1 MNNRCV
7 VVIGHVDHGKTS
19 LVRALTGT
27 DTDRLPE
34 EKARGLSITPGF
46 AHRTYPEGVIDFVD
60 APGHADFIQAMIAG
74 ASGAQAALIVISLA
88 DGIGAQT
95 REHLA
100 IAGLLGISKAVVA
113 ITKSDALDTADWPER
128 LSDIRATLART
139 PFASEPL
146 VVCSVQSG
154 DGIDALHDA
163 LKDLLLQ
170 PPKHSEARHCFL
182 PIDRVFSL
190 PGRGTIVTGTLLGQ
204 DLTLD
209 AEMVLQPAGQTVSL
223 RGLQSRGEERE
234 TVHPAERTAV
244 NLRGI
249 TAADIQSGSALCAAD
264 MGAPLAIM
272 HIAPHYEPMTGHC
285 CTRAAPRAHH

>member
-1 MNNRCV
+1 MNSRCV

-27 DTDRLPE
+27 ETDRLPE

-100 IAGLLGISKAVVA
+100 IAGLLGISKAAVA
-113 ITKSDALDTADWPER
+113 ITKSDALNPADWPER
-128 LSDIRATLART
+128 LSDIRAALAQT

-146 VVCSVQSG
+146 VVCSAQTG
-154 DGIDALHDA
+154 DGIDALHD
-163 LKDLLLQ
+163 L
-170 PPKHSEARHCFL
+170 
-182 PIDRVFSL
+182 SL
-190 PGRGTIVTGTLLGQ
+190 I
-204 DLTLD
+204 
-209 AEMVLQPAGQTVSL
+209 
-223 RGLQSRGEERE
+223 
-234 TVHPAERTAV
+234 
-244 NLRGI
+244 
-249 TAADIQSGSALCAAD
+249 
-264 MGAPLAIM
+264 
-272 HIAPHYEPMTGHC
+272 HI
-285 CTRAAPRAHH
+285 